1 MAAVDLEHL
10 TRLADTLSPSE
21 KRRLIEH
28 LSRQVPM
35 ASGEAAQSMEHPG
48 KTNGVWQSKFARS
61 HETGATLEAPEATEA
76 VPQARIAGLTAG
88 IVWMSDDFNDELPDE
103 FWLGEQ

>member
-1 MAAVDLEHL
+1 MAAVDLEHV
-10 TRLADTLSPSE
+10 TRLADSLSPSE

-28 LSRQVPM
+28 LSRQIPM
-35 ASGEAAQSMEHPG
+35 ASGEAAQSVDRPG

-61 HETGATLEAPEATEA
+61 HETGATLQAPEAAEA
-76 VPQARIAGLTAG
+76 VPQDRIAGLTAG
-88 IVWMSDDFNDELPDE
+88 EVWMSDDFNDELPEE